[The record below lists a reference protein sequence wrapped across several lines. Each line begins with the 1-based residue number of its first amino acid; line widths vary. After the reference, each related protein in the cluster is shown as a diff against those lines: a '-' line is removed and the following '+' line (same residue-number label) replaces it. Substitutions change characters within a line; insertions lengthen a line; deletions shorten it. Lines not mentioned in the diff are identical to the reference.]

1 MNDVLRERLARHLDA
16 LPDEQLYQVL
26 DYIEFLSSKY
36 ARDRVRPPSSSLQRF
51 GERLEDKL
59 RGQRLGISAIRGTM
73 AAMSTADRFMSGIAD
88 AGRSLLRDAPP
99 VSTDTRAPEQAR
111 LPAPRRAEPTTPRG
125 TDPAANESRGTAPA
139 KPEDLSADG

>member
-1 MNDVLRERLARHLDA
+1 MNDVLRERLSRHLDA
-16 LPDEQLYQVL
+16 LPDDQLYQVL

-73 AAMSTADRFMSGIAD
+73 SAVGNADRFMSGIAD
-88 AGRSLLRDAPP
+88 AGRSFLRDVTAP
-99 VSTDTRAPEQAR
+99 AAEKGPEQAR
-111 LPAPRRAEPTTPRG
+111 LPAPST
-125 TDPAANESRGTAPA
+125 TDPIR
-139 KPEDLSADG
+139 PEDLPSDE

>member
-1 MNDVLRERLARHLDA
+1 MHDVLRERLSRHLDA
-16 LPDEQLYQVL
+16 LPEEQLYQVL

-73 AAMSTADRFMSGIAD
+73 TAMGTADRFVSGIAD
-88 AGRSLLRDAPP
+88 AGRTLLRDVTTAPQQE
-99 VSTDTRAPEQAR
+99 DEQQKG
-111 LPAPRRAEPTTPRG
+111 RRALPPA
-125 TDPAANESRGTAPA
+125 DPGRAAR
-139 KPEDLSADG
+139 PEDLPADG

>member
-1 MNDVLRERLARHLDA
+1 MHDVLRERLARHLEA

-36 ARDRVRPPSSSLQRF
+36 ARDRIRPPSSSLQRF

-73 AAMSTADRFMSGIAD
+73 SAVGSADRLMSGIAD
-88 AGRSLLRDAPP
+88 AGRSFLRDVSAPANDP
-99 VSTDTRAPEQAR
+99 SPESRA
-111 LPAPRRAEPTTPRG
+111 LPAPETPR
-125 TDPAANESRGTAPA
+125 PSR
-139 KPEDLSADG
+139 PEDLPADG

>member
-1 MNDVLRERLARHLDA
+1 MNDVLRERLSRHLEA

-73 AAMSTADRFMSGIAD
+73 SAMSTADRFMSGIAD
-88 AGRSLLRDAPP
+88 AGRSLLSEVTTPTPP
-99 VSTDTRAPEQAR
+99 PTPSAEERERAR
-111 LPAPRRAEPTTPRG
+111 LPAPPPQ
-125 TDPAANESRGTAPA
+125 ESAR
-139 KPEDLSADG
+139 PEDLPADG

>member
-1 MNDVLRERLARHLDA
+1 MHDVLRERLSRHLDA
-16 LPDEQLYQVL
+16 LPEEQLYQVL

-73 AAMSTADRFMSGIAD
+73 TAMGTADRFMSGIAD
-88 AGRSLLRDAPP
+88 AGRSLLRD
-99 VSTDTRAPEQAR
+99 V
-111 LPAPRRAEPTTPRG
+111 G
-125 TDPAANESRGTAPA
+125 TTAPQEEPQNQRA
-139 KPEDLSADG
+139 LPPGEPGRAARPEDLPADG

>member
-1 MNDVLRERLARHLDA
+1 MHDVLRERLSRHLDA
-16 LPDEQLYQVL
+16 LPEEQLYQVL

-73 AAMSTADRFMSGIAD
+73 SAMGTADRFMSGIAD
-88 AGRSLLRDAPP
+88 AGRSFLRDVSATDPP
-99 VSTDTRAPEQAR
+99 GSAEPRPDSKM
-111 LPAPRRAEPTTPRG
+111 LPAPQQPQPVR
-125 TDPAANESRGTAPA
+125 
-139 KPEDLSADG
+139 PEDLPADG

>member
-1 MNDVLRERLARHLDA
+1 MHDVLRERLSRHLDA
-16 LPDEQLYQVL
+16 LPEEQLYQVL

-73 AAMSTADRFMSGIAD
+73 SAMGTADRFMSGIAD
-88 AGRSLLRDAPP
+88 AGRSFLRDVSAP
-99 VSTDTRAPEQAR
+99 DAPTGADQTPDSKL
-111 LPAPRRAEPTTPRG
+111 LPAPRQPHQPQ
-125 TDPAANESRGTAPA
+125 PAR
-139 KPEDLSADG
+139 PEDLPADG